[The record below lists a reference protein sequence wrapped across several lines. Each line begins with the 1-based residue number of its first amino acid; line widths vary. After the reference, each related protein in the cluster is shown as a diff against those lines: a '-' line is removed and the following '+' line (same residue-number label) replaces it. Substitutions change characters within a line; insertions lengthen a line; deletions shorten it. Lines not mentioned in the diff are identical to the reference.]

1 MPGAL
6 ELPPISTSILADVE
20 QAAVSLGVTRD
31 QMTEAAARAAAA
43 LCRKILDNEM
53 AGATVVGLCGNG
65 VKGCVALHTLR
76 ILHGF
81 GADCS
86 AVLAGGEREM
96 RAETAAAASVCE
108 ALRMPLL
115 QPRSPAVRALVADAD
130 LVVDG
135 LVGRDGALTAK
146 GQRVAEKGEALL
158 AALEKLG
165 EQRKWSLP
173 ILHALGPRSRRFG
186 ELKEALP
193 EATPRALSMALKDLA
208 AAGLIERRIVDG
220 FPPRTEYV
228 LQQKARA
235 LPPLLEQIA
244 RV

>member
-6 ELPPISTSILADVE
+6 ELPPISTSVLADVE

-43 LCRKILDNEM
+43 LARKILDNEM

-96 RAETAAAASVCE
+96 RPETAAAASVCE
-108 ALRMPLL
+108 ALRLPLL
-115 QPRSPAVRALVADAD
+115 QPRSPSACPPRASSRRWPGSSPASCGSATS
-130 LVVDG
+130 G
-135 LVGRDGALTAK
+135 IRPKRWRRPASTAK
-146 GQRVAEKGEALL
+146 AC
-158 AALEKLG
+158 
-165 EQRKWSLP
+165 S
-173 ILHALGPRSRRFG
+173 
-186 ELKEALP
+186 
-193 EATPRALSMALKDLA
+193 T
-208 AAGLIERRIVDG
+208 
-220 FPPRTEYV
+220 RTSWCGCADR
-228 LQQKARA
+228 ARA
-235 LPPLLEQIA
+235 ICQMRA
-244 RV
+244 S